1 LSPDVEKQS
10 WTSLS
15 DIKTQHFLKD
25 QHLGLGNFLKEKIL
39 GAQEEEVM
47 MRITNIII

>member
-15 DIKTQHFLKD
+15 DIKTHNFLKE

-39 GAQEEEVM
+39 GAHEEEVM
-47 MRITNIII
+47 MRITDIII